1 MTLRVIGAGLGR
13 TGTNSLKGAVER
25 LTGGR
30 CYHMSE
36 LIERPQDTATWTA
49 AVVDRHMPDWA
60 AFLHE
65 YQATLDWPA
74 CAFWRELA
82 GAFPEAPVLLSK
94 RTSAESWWASM
105 EKTIV
110 QAQEQVPTDPVWAAR
125 RAMVKPMLLQF
136 CPEWPDRDAV
146 IAAYERHNDEVRRG
160 VAPDRLVEWT
170 TGDGWEPLCTALGVP
185 VPDEAFPHTNTAADF
200 RRSMELESEQS
211 SG

>member
-1 MTLRVIGAGLGR
+1 MELRLIGAGLGR

-49 AVVDRHMPDWA
+49 AVIDGQMPDWA
-60 AFLHE
+60 TFLGE
-65 YQATLDWPA
+65 FSATLDWPA

-82 GAFPEAPVLLSK
+82 GAFPDAPVLLSK

-110 QAQEQVPTDPVWAAR
+110 QAQDQVPDTPEWAAR
-125 RAMVKPMLLQF
+125 RAMVKPMLLRF

-146 IAAYERHNDEVRRG
+146 IAAYERHNDEVRRR
-160 VAPDRLVEWT
+160 VAPERLVEWT
-170 TGDGWEPLCTALGVP
+170 TGDGWQPICDALGVP
-185 VPDEAFPHTNTAADF
+185 VPDEPFPHTNTAADF
-200 RRSMELESEQS
+200 RRAMELEPGEKA
-211 SG
+211 G